1 MMNSQAAIAKVFVY
15 GTLKP
20 RESNYQIYCQGK
32 TIAEIAAYTR
42 GQLYHLAPGYPGM
55 TVGNNRVE
63 GYLLSFSDRE
73 ILADLDYLEN
83 YSENR
88 SAQLNDYYRQQV
100 PVYSLSNE
108 SLGTA
113 WCYLMSLEKVT
124 LYQGKL
130 LSSNSWHSRSS

>member
-1 MMNSQAAIAKVFVY
+1 MNSQLAVTQVFVY

-20 RESNYQIYCQGK
+20 GESNYQTYCQRK

-42 GQLYHLAPGYPGM
+42 GQLYHLPPGYPGM
-55 TVGNNRVE
+55 TVGKNKVR
-63 GYLLSFSDRE
+63 GCLLSFSDRQ
-73 ILADLDYLEN
+73 ILDDLDALEN

-88 SAQLNDYYRQQV
+88 AAQLNDYYRQKV
-100 PVYSLSNE
+100 PVYSLSDE

-113 WCYLMSLEKVT
+113 WCYLMSLEKIT

-130 LSSNSWHSRSS
+130 LTTPSWHSGYG